1 MENKETDFQFK
12 DFLYLN
18 YYFLESFTAQKN
30 NGFPKEIQR
39 TRVDQHSNEKV
50 GEKTDNEET
59 FNEKQGVASAGAT
72 EKLKTKTSGKQFNQ
86 NNIETSQNVLVKVEK
101 DNMYDKF
108 IEYVEEHNLFTD
120 IANPDIGKYINL
132 YESFYYIDFDR
143 IQKLCN
149 EDYLAIYQ
157 SNINSADFTAEKFYE
172 IRNKVALLKELIPFE
187 AILYNKNYIVLIDKL
202 WIRTEKEYLGYLLGE
217 KVNVVGKVT
226 KSIQVDD
233 DMPSVIKILNKI
245 QEYTLTILHELGF
258 GVSDKV
264 FVISPIAIYH

>member
-1 MENKETDFQFK
+1 MENKETNFQFK

-18 YYFLESFTAQKN
+18 NYFLESYTAQKN

-39 TRVDQHSNEKV
+39 TRVDQKSNEEV
-50 GEKTDNEET
+50 GEKIDTEET
-59 FNEKQGVASAGAT
+59 LDEKTGVASGS
-72 EKLKTKTSGKQFNQ
+72 KTDNSKTISSGKQFNQ

-101 DNMYDKF
+101 DNMYHKF
-108 IEYVEEHNLFTD
+108 IEYVEENDLFTD

-157 SNINSADFTAEKFYE
+157 SNINSADFTDGKFYE
-172 IRNKVALLKELIPFE
+172 IKNKVALLKELIPFE

-202 WIRTEKEYLGYLLGE
+202 WLKTKKEYLGYLLGE

-233 DMPSVIKILNKI
+233 DMPSIIKILNRI